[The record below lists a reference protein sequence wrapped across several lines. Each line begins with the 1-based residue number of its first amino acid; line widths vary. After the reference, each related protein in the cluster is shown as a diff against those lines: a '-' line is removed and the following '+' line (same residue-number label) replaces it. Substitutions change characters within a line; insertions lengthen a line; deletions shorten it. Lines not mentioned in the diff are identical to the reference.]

1 MEDTSI
7 QHHRLKYLTQIFGA
21 LAISLV
27 SISDGCV
34 HGYST
39 IALPQLES
47 NETDSN
53 LQLTEN
59 EGKHYKKYISHTFF
73 VAICWFDW
81 ERSTADAKDR
91 LFRMVTLLLNKL
103 FCLPWKLRTSDAY
116 NNLF

>member
-1 MEDTSI
+1 MDDTSSN
-7 QHHRLKYLTQIFGA
+7 HYRLKYLTQIFGA

-47 NETDSN
+47 NETDVN

-59 EGKHYKKYISHTFF
+59 EGKNCISLDFIGRVPLGSQIRSF
-73 VAICWFDW
+73 VLI
-81 ERSTADAKDR
+81 RS
-91 LFRMVTLLLNKL
+91 
-103 FCLPWKLRTSDAY
+103 C
-116 NNLF
+116 